1 MPVCFCSR
9 IVHLIHCAVHRQL
22 FGGSCFVS
30 EYRMMNSL
38 GERILLPLGG
48 RVSLPLKITHV
59 GEYRIVSHI
68 LSHCALFILYTK
80 K

>member
-48 RVSLPLKITHV
+48 RVSLPLKIRVYDTIFV

-68 LSHCALFILYTK
+68 LSHCALFI
-80 K
+80 

>member
-1 MPVCFCSR
+1 
-9 IVHLIHCAVHRQL
+9 
-22 FGGSCFVS
+22 
-30 EYRMMNSL
+30 MMNSL